1 MLHNSTRRKG
11 SRLPVRAER
20 TINLFFA
27 LSRLARVIISLARF
41 FCLKN
46 ARQFVWDLGC
56 LSEIVSDSTFKAFN
70 KQAGEKRK
78 KKNYADILHQEQK
91 AVCVIHTSRFTERKK
106 ANSEKSRTE
115 VVLSRVLLFRHRHF
129 YQYTVPSLFVIYTA
143 LQSRVLL
150 FANVFVGC

>member
-20 TINLFFA
+20 TINLLFA

-46 ARQFVWDLGC
+46 ARQFVWDLDC

-78 KKNYADILHQEQK
+78 KKVMPTFCIRNRRQ
-91 AVCVIHTSRFTERKK
+91 CV
-106 ANSEKSRTE
+106 
-115 VVLSRVLLFRHRHF
+115 
-129 YQYTVPSLFVIYTA
+129 
-143 LQSRVLL
+143 
-150 FANVFVGC
+150 